1 MDSEDSGN
9 SDVVTEASSTASR
22 FSKSRPSCTRSTGRK
37 ESKREKTKLKM
48 DANFAAEGKKF
59 VWVDKNNEESRRAS
73 LQKAL
78 AKASG
83 SRGPD
88 DIVVAMPAGSVDME
102 IEPEQAA
109 AAIIAK
115 AAEEQVNMMARLF
128 NRFTTF
134 PGDPIF
140 PKNPSK
146 AILEKVEEIRQR
158 CRRPDD
164 FCQMCGCWG
173 NDMHFVGKDHN
184 ARAFLNGHLN
194 MLMGPPGTALW
205 RPANHGC
212 KGDGTGLVTYESL
225 VSFWGKDIETFPVKL
240 INKIRDTGVAIKWS
254 KNRPSKNEKRVRAGQ
269 LCWVNYQAGTGKYSD
284 QQVIHSMDL
293 PVAVK
298 KDTEIWPIVV
308 LDFEPEAQ
316 EELGRILIHGTE
328 PDPKDTEEPQSEPPA
343 EEPQGMDIDGVPT
356 EMEATPGT
364 LAIVGTDCWAVC
376 AVQATEETPT
386 AWPIELRSRM

>member
-1 MDSEDSGN
+1 M
-9 SDVVTEASSTASR
+9 EA
-22 FSKSRPSCTRSTGRK
+22 
-37 ESKREKTKLKM
+37 KL
-48 DANFAAEGKKF
+48 AAEGKEF

-158 CRRPDD
+158 CRRSDD
-164 FCQMCGCWG
+164 YCLMCGCWA

-225 VSFWGKDIETFPVKL
+225 VSFWGKDIELFPVKL
-240 INKIRDTGVAIKWS
+240 INKIRKTGVSIKWS

-284 QQVIHSMDL
+284 QQVIHSMEL
-293 PVAVK
+293 PVAIK
-298 KDTEIWPIVV
+298 KGTEIWPIVV
-308 LDFEPEAQ
+308 LDFEEEARN
-316 EELGRILIHGTE
+316 ELGRTLIQGTE
-328 PDPKDTEEPQSEPPA
+328 PKNSQEDPKDTDEPASEPPSG
-343 EEPQGMDIDGVPT
+343 EPPQGMDIDSVPS

-376 AVQATEETPT
+376 AVQAMDDEPT

>member
-1 MDSEDSGN
+1 M
-9 SDVVTEASSTASR
+9 EA
-22 FSKSRPSCTRSTGRK
+22 
-37 ESKREKTKLKM
+37 KL
-48 DANFAAEGKKF
+48 AAEGKEF

-83 SRGPD
+83 SAGPD
-88 DIVVAMPAGSVDME
+88 DIVVAME

-115 AAEEQVNMMARLF
+115 ASEEQVNMMARLF

-134 PGDPIF
+134 PGDPTF

-146 AILEKVEEIRQR
+146 EISEKAEEISRR
-158 CRRPDD
+158 CRRADD
-164 FCQMCGCWG
+164 YCQMCECWG
-173 NDMHFVGKDHN
+173 NDMHFVGRDHN
-184 ARAFLNGHLN
+184 GKLFLNAHLN
-194 MLMGPPGTALW
+194 MLMGSPATALW

-212 KGDGTGLVTYESL
+212 KGDGTGYVTYESL
-225 VSFWGKDIETFPVKL
+225 ISFWGKDIETFPVKL
-240 INKIRDTGVAIKWS
+240 INKINDKGVLMKWS
-254 KNRPSKNEKRVRAGQ
+254 KNKPSKNEKRVRAGQ

-316 EELGRILIHGTE
+316 KELGRTLIHATTE
-328 PDPKDTEEPQSEPPA
+328 PMESQQHQDHNQQNNQEDHDGE
-343 EEPQGMDIDGVPT
+343 GMDVDGVPT
-356 EMEATPGT
+356 EMEATEGT

-376 AVQATEETPT
+376 AVQATEDTPT